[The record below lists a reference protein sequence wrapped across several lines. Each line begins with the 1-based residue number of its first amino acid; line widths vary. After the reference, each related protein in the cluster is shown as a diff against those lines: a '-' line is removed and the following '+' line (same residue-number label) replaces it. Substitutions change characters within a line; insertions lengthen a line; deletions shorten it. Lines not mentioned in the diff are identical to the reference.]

1 MTYNLPTLSSLNRQ
15 SGLPPIRRR
24 MPRHESDA
32 QAVCT
37 HDVRV
42 FAGGR
47 CPVCYRASIRNYG
60 RLVRRRGVRQPRTR
74 PAARPVVA
82 PPLPPSRTRLPPIRI
97 PRPPPSPRSV
107 PLASFNLPG
116 TKIYGSAGES
126 CIICMNSYES
136 DRVCQQLP
144 CGHRFHTRCFSKW
157 YLKKR
162 NCPMCREVFD

>member
-15 SGLPPIRRR
+15 NGLPPIRRR
-24 MPRHESDA
+24 MPRRESDA

-60 RLVRRRGVRQPRTR
+60 RMVRRRGVQQPRVR
-74 PAARPVVA
+74 P
-82 PPLPPSRTRLPPIRI
+82 PPHIRLPQIRI
-97 PRPPPSPRSV
+97 PRPPPTPRSTPIATLV
-107 PLASFNLPG
+107 LPG
-116 TKIYGSAGES
+116 SKIYGSAGES

-144 CGHRFHTRCFSKW
+144 CGHRFHTWCFSKW
-157 YLKKR
+157 YIKKR
-162 NCPMCREVFD
+162 NCPLCREVFN

>member
-60 RLVRRRGVRQPRTR
+60 RLVRRRRVRQPRTR
-74 PAARPVVA
+74 H
-82 PPLPPSRTRLPPIRI
+82 LPPIRI

-107 PLASFNLPG
+107 PLATFNLPG

-126 CIICMNSYES
+126 CVICMNSYEN

-162 NCPMCREVFD
+162 NCPMCREVFN